1 MAKPRIRQNRFDN
14 WYGYLG
20 NRRVEA
26 FGNSTTASAEENAKA
41 WLAKRTRIQ
50 EIRNA
55 LKVGAGVFTGALTN
69 ELDSLLEPYDRVE
82 QAFANDAKRKH
93 LFDGNGRRKYTLQDA
108 LDESAEKFRKGDL

>member
-1 MAKPRIRQNRFDN
+1 MAYRIRKNRYDN
-14 WYGYLG
+14 WYGYIG
-20 NRRVEA
+20 RRRVEA

-69 ELDSLLEPYDRVE
+69 ELESLLEPYDRVE
-82 QAFANDAKRKH
+82 QAFANDGTSRTSS
-93 LFDGNGRRKYTLQDA
+93 FRRSNHRQTRIR
-108 LDESAEKFRKGDL
+108 ER